1 MSDRPLSTTLG
12 PCRATTPAGERRA
25 TTIVVIDPTDQRGEA
40 GIDALHPSEVSVT
53 LMLPLYGRWSRA
65 LQDFAAAE
73 EIDISM
79 AGQLYLEQV
88 ASRVDAGLYEL
99 DLVTVDGADLV
110 RDIVDFGHDTEIRR
124 VILPSSIVRDR
135 RLSVERLH
143 ARIPAALTITKPR
156 PSKPYWDR
164 RRNERAA

>member
-1 MSDRPLSTTLG
+1 MSHRPLSASTES
-12 PCRATTPAGERRA
+12 TPTRRP

-40 GIDALHPSEVSVT
+40 GIEALHPSEIRVT

-65 LQDFAAAE
+65 LQDYADAE
-73 EIDISM
+73 EIDISS

-88 ASRVDAGLYEL
+88 SGRIDTQLYEVE
-99 DLVTVDGADLV
+99 LVTIDGADLV
-110 RDIVDFGHDTEIRR
+110 RDIVDFERHAEIRR

-143 ARIPAALTITKPR
+143 ARIPATLTITKPR
-156 PSKPYWDR
+156 PTKPYWDR
-164 RRNERAA
+164 RRTVRAA